1 MDQIGS
7 PLKLHARYFMTDN
20 MYNSLDN
27 ITGDTKITVA
37 RTNQSIWESC
47 NRGKS
52 PLCLGAFNKICQVLI
67 PSNKP
72 EHIFAIFL
80 TLEWYLMYWTDSCV
94 HLHVNHIDWHGD
106 CIII

>member
-52 PLCLGAFNKICQVLI
+52 PLILGAYKKMCQVLI
-67 PSNKP
+67 SCNKP
-72 EHIFAIFL
+72 DNIFTLFFKLWSGLLWLGML
-80 TLEWYLMYWTDSCV
+80 TMFV
-94 HLHVNHIDWHGD
+94 FM
-106 CIII
+106 